1 MRCRL
6 TFPWFASL
14 LAAAGVLLPS
24 VSAAGPAEP
33 APRPATTMPF
43 VGGAGGA
50 YFLAEP
56 GELVVEVEK
65 RDLHRRDL
73 HTELR
78 ALLVAPDRQVLE
90 EAVIPDSGGQ
100 RGRGP
105 GPVQRVRLATRV
117 PRAGIYAL
125 NVTISNDR
133 YGEEVVWRL
142 RTGCARYVVETA
154 RGHRDARHEEPI
166 VFAEADRAADLC
178 FLPRAG
184 AFRVELARLSGAAGA
199 PQVYDA
205 TGRLLAT
212 LAPDAVGTAAH
223 AFPAAAAR
231 GATPWRLHLPAAA
244 ATVQI
249 DGVTRWEDG
258 DAHPDAALWAPD
270 PAAWFPLPEHRWL
283 VTPYRRNAYGAPGAR
298 LELPFQVRN
307 TSARPRTYRLTLE
320 HPDAAWPVTLAD
332 AEVRIGPRRSATVV
346 LRATAPATGETRTV
360 HLRVTPSDDAGV
372 STYATL
378 RVTGGEAP
386 AARALPMPLVLR
398 PYAHENEQFGHW
410 ADFPV
415 DNQLYFDGRNRPFVR
430 TERGVARLEDGR
442 WLETPLGA
450 AGAPASTKVAF
461 DAANRVYALA
471 RDGGTAV
478 LHVSSDG
485 GRTFSAVRLPAGSRP
500 ARSFD
505 LEEFTGHNV
514 PAGPPA
520 ILRYTLTA
528 KDEKLFWRSL
538 NDLELFLPRFE
549 GAALRPGDP
558 ILLTRECIGLA
569 THSGPPSSVASRGDR
584 VHVVWGEA
592 TDPAVKAP
600 GVPAAAATY
609 DRGTGR
615 LSPRAVV
622 GHGPPANDIHNSPS
636 LALDSAGRLHVL
648 GGTHGR
654 PFPYAH
660 SLAPHDAGAG
670 WTPPAVTGE
679 GINQTYIGMV
689 CGPDD
694 TLHAVFRLWR
704 TRTAPHPAA
713 THATLAY
720 QRKRP
725 GQPWETPRVLVVSPF
740 SEYSVFYHRL
750 SIDRRG
756 RLFVSYD
763 YWSTHWFYRNDQP
776 GRRRTVLFSP
786 DGGENW
792 KLATTADL
800 Q

>member
-1 MRCRL
+1 MRRGLMSSAPGLRL
-6 TFPWFASL
+6 LVGL
-14 LAAAGVLLPS
+14 LVPGGPAVF
-24 VSAAGPAEP
+24 SATAAEP
-33 APRPATTMPF
+33 AMPF

-50 YFLAEP
+50 YFLAGP
-56 GELVVEVEK
+56 GELVVEIEK
-65 RDLHRRDL
+65 RDLHRRDV

-78 ALLVAPDRQVLE
+78 ALLVAPDRQVLQ
-90 EAVIPDSGGQ
+90 EAVIPDSGGA
-100 RGRGP
+100 RGSGP

-117 PRAGIYAL
+117 PRAGVYVL

-142 RTGCARYVVETA
+142 RTGCPKYLLETA

-166 VFAEADRAADLC
+166 VFAAADRAADLC
-178 FLPRAG
+178 FRPRRG
-184 AFRVELARLSGAAGA
+184 AFRIELARLPRGAGA
-199 PQVYDA
+199 PQVFDA
-205 TGRLLAT
+205 AGRLLAT
-212 LAPDAVGTAAH
+212 LAPDAAGNAAH
-223 AFPAAAAR
+223 AFAG
-231 GATPWRLHLPAAA
+231 GADRDASPWRLHLPAAE

-258 DAHPDAALWAPD
+258 DAHPDAALWTPD
-270 PAAWFPLPEHRWL
+270 PAAWFPLPDHRWL
-283 VTPYRRNAYGAPGAR
+283 VTPYRRNAYGEPGAR
-298 LELPFQVRN
+298 LELPLQVRN
-307 TSARPRTYRLTLE
+307 TSARARTYRLTLE
-320 HPDAAWPVTLAD
+320 HPADAWPVELD
-332 AEVRIGPRRSATVV
+332 ATAVRLGPRQAAGVTV
-346 LRATAPATGETRTV
+346 RATAPAAGQTRAV
-360 HLRVTPSDDAGV
+360 HVRVTPEDGGGFT
-372 STYATL
+372 TYATVQ
-378 RVTGGEAP
+378 VTGGEAP
-386 AARALPMPLVLR
+386 AARPLALPLVLQ

-410 ADFPV
+410 PDFPV

-430 TERGVARLEDGR
+430 TESGVARLEDGR
-442 WLETPLGA
+442 WRETALTPRGP
-450 AGAPASTKVAF
+450 PASTKVAF
-461 DAANRVYALA
+461 DAADRVYALS

-478 LHVSSDG
+478 LHVSADG
-485 GRTFSAVRLPAGSRP
+485 GRTFAAVPLPAGRRP

-514 PAGPPA
+514 PASPPA
-520 ILRYTLTA
+520 VVRYTMTA

-549 GAALRPGDP
+549 GNVLRPGDP

-569 THSGPPSSVASRGDR
+569 SHSGPPSSVASRGDR

-592 TDPAVKAP
+592 TDPALKVP

-609 DRGTGR
+609 DRVSGR
-615 LSPRAVV
+615 LGPRAIV

-660 SLAPHDAGAG
+660 SLAPDDAGAG

-704 TRTAPHPAA
+704 VRTAPHPAA

-725 GQPWETPRVLVVSPF
+725 GRPWEAPRVLVVSPF

-756 RLFVSYD
+756 RLFLSYD

-776 GRRRTVLFSP
+776 ARRRTVLFSP
-786 DGGENW
+786 DGGGTW
-792 KLATTADL
+792 KLAATADL
-800 Q
+800 R